1 MDISTSIRT
10 AAVIYAD
17 EPTAKTVS
25 IKRKFIES
33 VFLTNENAEL
43 TIAELANKIYEIFEL
58 SFSEE
63 ELDSI
68 IANETDKYFLVLDAK
83 YVENK
88 KISLLQSRYLYLYN
102 KETQNDITQY
112 IDEYLLQ
119 HPQVS
124 IQSESIQ
131 NLLNRYFYELLNTNI
146 SAYSQLLNPNKDA
159 ETSIK
164 VESKN
169 FTQAEI
175 DIINDFLNWNNIEK
189 NKAIFKLLSY
199 ALEYALVSNNA
210 RDNVYLSSLRTKTFY
225 LDTNLLYR
233 ALGINGDTRKKRTT
247 VFLKKCKESGQ
258 KLIISVYTKKEFEE
272 SIDFHINQLK
282 SSQFGRINPA
292 IFDKYCYGESI
303 YQYYHEWRK
312 GRITYGFDIFKAH
325 LVSEYKKLLKLYNI
339 DEDYKTPLD
348 SDIYDKKIEQYK
360 AEIAR
365 IKYTKREQQH
375 HYDACNLL
383 WLELNRGNNNINLID
398 CKYYFISTDQKL
410 KQWDESHSLAQPL
423 LLLPSQWMT
432 LILKYFSRTDDDF
445 KSFISFLNLP
455 KNDSI
460 LTETD
465 LQMVLA
471 GISEIT
477 EDFDLQEHI
486 VADMVASKFKG
497 IIEKQDY
504 SKTRESAKQFAK
516 DKLED
521 HFKEQIA
528 AQKKEFNEIT
538 ENTQEAHK
546 QAIQEL
552 ESKLKNEFEKHFSY
566 LLIDKD
572 NERLREVKIA
582 INSIEKRKITAEK
595 KAQTVFS
602 IRKFI
607 AAFIVLGY
615 YGGLIIAVYQVGFE
629 QMGCWLWGLGL
640 FPIAGSIL
648 YILIKN
654 ESFSLSKILQEMK
667 NRIKQ
672 KKYDEYQV
680 SISELTELKSLAE
693 KIKRRLENK

>member
-68 IANETDKYFLVLDAK
+68 IANETDKYFLVLGAK

-102 KETQNDITQY
+102 KETKNDITQY

-146 SAYSQLLNPNKDA
+146 SAYSQLLNPKKDA

-169 FTQAEI
+169 FTPAEI

-210 RDNVYLSSLRTKTFY
+210 RDNVYLSSLRTKIFY

-258 KLIISVYTKKEFEE
+258 KLIISLYTKKEFEE
-272 SIDFHINQLK
+272 SIDFHISQLK

-360 AEIAR
+360 EEIAR

-465 LQMVLA
+465 LQIVLA

-477 EDFDLQEHI
+477 EDFDLQDHI

-497 IIEKQDY
+497 ILEKQDY

-528 AQKKEFNEIT
+528 AQKKEYNKIT

-552 ESKLKNEFEKHFSY
+552 ESRLKNEFERRFSC

-572 NERLREVKIA
+572 RERLRDVKAA
-582 INSIEKRKITAEK
+582 IDGIEKRKTTAEER
-595 KAQTVFS
+595 AQTIFS

-607 AAFIVLGY
+607 AAFIVLSY
-615 YGGLIIAVYQVGFE
+615 YVVLIIVVHRVGFE
-629 QMGCWLWGLGL
+629 QMGFWLWGLGL
-640 FPIAGSIL
+640 FPIVGPIL

-654 ESFSLSKILQEMK
+654 ETFSLSKILQEMK
-667 NRIKQ
+667 DKVRQ
-672 KKYDEYQV
+672 KEYDEYQV
-680 SISELTELKSLAE
+680 SISELTELKLLE
-693 KIKRRLENK
+693 EEIKQRLENK

>member
-102 KETQNDITQY
+102 KETKNDITQY

-146 SAYSQLLNPNKDA
+146 SAYSQLLNPKKDA

-169 FTQAEI
+169 FTPAEI

-210 RDNVYLSSLRTKTFY
+210 RDNVYLSSLRTKIFY

-247 VFLKKCKESGQ
+247 VFLRKCKESGQ
-258 KLIISVYTKKEFEE
+258 KLIISLYTKKEFEE

-325 LVSEYKKLLKLYNI
+325 LVSEYKKLLKLY
-339 DEDYKTPLD
+339 
-348 SDIYDKKIEQYK
+348 
-360 AEIAR
+360 
-365 IKYTKREQQH
+365 KR
-375 HYDACNLL
+375 
-383 WLELNRGNNNINLID
+383 
-398 CKYYFISTDQKL
+398 
-410 KQWDESHSLAQPL
+410 
-423 LLLPSQWMT
+423 
-432 LILKYFSRTDDDF
+432 
-445 KSFISFLNLP
+445 
-455 KNDSI
+455 
-460 LTETD
+460 
-465 LQMVLA
+465 
-471 GISEIT
+471 
-477 EDFDLQEHI
+477 
-486 VADMVASKFKG
+486 
-497 IIEKQDY
+497 
-504 SKTRESAKQFAK
+504 
-516 DKLED
+516 
-521 HFKEQIA
+521 
-528 AQKKEFNEIT
+528 
-538 ENTQEAHK
+538 
-546 QAIQEL
+546 
-552 ESKLKNEFEKHFSY
+552 
-566 LLIDKD
+566 LLIP
-572 NERLREVKIA
+572 IYMT
-582 INSIEKRKITAEK
+582 RK
-595 KAQTVFS
+595 
-602 IRKFI
+602 
-607 AAFIVLGY
+607 
-615 YGGLIIAVYQVGFE
+615 
-629 QMGCWLWGLGL
+629 
-640 FPIAGSIL
+640 
-648 YILIKN
+648 
-654 ESFSLSKILQEMK
+654 
-667 NRIKQ
+667 
-672 KKYDEYQV
+672 
-680 SISELTELKSLAE
+680 
-693 KIKRRLENK
+693 